1 MKSIIK
7 LQNIPEN
14 SDLHKF
20 IEKIDYYDSYSV
32 VLSKRENIRDLYSK
46 LSFDSPKWVGFLMKV
61 HNIIAKYIGLSTVN
75 HSSKDYDFT
84 LGKKVGVFTLYHIN
98 ESEIITGEKDSHL
111 NFCLSLLKE
120 EDRLILTTVVSYNNF
135 FGKLFFFFIK
145 PFHKLIAKGMVKSY
159 I

>member
-7 LQNIPEN
+7 IQNIPKS
-14 SDLHKF
+14 SDIREF
-20 IEKIDYYDSYSV
+20 IGKIDYYDSYSV
-32 VLSKRENIRDLYSK
+32 ALSKEESIQNLYSK
-46 LSFDSPKWVGFLMKV
+46 LSFDSPKWVGFLMRV
-61 HNIIAKYIGLSTVN
+61 HNTIAKFIGLSVVD
-75 HSSKDYDFT
+75 HSNKNFDFK

-120 EDRLILTTVVSYNNF
+120 KDRLILTTVVSYNNF

-145 PFHKLIAKGMVKSY
+145 PFHKIIAKGMVKSY